1 MYKETFHQRIKEIR
15 VELGLKQ
22 NLVSAETGINQSDIS
37 KYESGELEPNIEKL
51 GKLAQFYNVSI
62 DYLLGNTP
70 MKYKEWRPYNDEA
83 NRSEK
88 K

>member
-15 VELGLKQ
+15 IELGLKQ
-22 NLVSAETGINQSDIS
+22 NQVSAEIGISQSKLS
-37 KYESGELEPNIEKL
+37 KYESGELEPNLEQL
-51 GKLAQFYNVSI
+51 GKLAEYYNISI

-70 MKYKEWRPYNDEA
+70 AKYKEWEI
-83 NRSEK
+83 K